1 MKTVTLD
8 VANIEKIPNIAFSYF
23 LNGLGT
29 QGSTCALKKG
39 HWHQV
44 LYEIKKNAHF
54 FSKYMIFNCN
64 EI

>member
-1 MKTVTLD
+1 MKRVTLD

-23 LNGLGT
+23 LYGLGT

-54 FSKYMIFNCN
+54 FPST
-64 EI
+64 